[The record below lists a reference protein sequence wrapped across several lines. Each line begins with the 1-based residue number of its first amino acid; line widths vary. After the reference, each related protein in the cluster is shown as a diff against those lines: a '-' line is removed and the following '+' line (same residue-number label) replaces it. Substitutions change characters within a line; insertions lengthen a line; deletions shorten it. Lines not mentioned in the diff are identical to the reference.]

1 MIDTTFRPKKSLG
14 QNFLVDENIA
24 RKIIRKL
31 APNAHEVI
39 LEIGPGFGVL
49 TKYLLPA
56 VKQLIAVEIDRRL
69 ARTLRAEFG
78 RHEKFILIEDDFLK
92 IDLAEIRTGSDKLR
106 VVGNVPYHITSP
118 VIFKIFESRQLVAD
132 MTLMIQKEV
141 AQRIVAAPGGKDYG
155 ILSVFSQLYSE
166 PRLLFSVS
174 KNVFRPR
181 PEVDSAVVNWDF
193 SRQKIWKILDHE
205 ILDRVIHITFQ
216 QRRKMLRKSLQQI
229 DEIADTISQLNF
241 NLEKRPEEL
250 TPGEFVRLANEICR
264 IWKRPT

>member
-24 RKIIRKL
+24 RKIIRQL
-31 APNAHEVI
+31 APTPQDVVV
-39 LEIGPGFGVL
+39 EIGAGFGVL

-56 VKQLIAVEIDRRL
+56 AKKVIAVEIDGRL
-69 ARTLRAEFG
+69 AQTLRGKFG
-78 RHEKFILIEDDFLK
+78 RQEKFNLIEGDFLK
-92 IDLAEIRTGSDKLR
+92 IDLAEIYTGSEGLR
-106 VVGNVPYHITSP
+106 IVGNIPYHITSP
-118 VIFKIFESRQLVAD
+118 VIFKIFDVCRLVAD
-132 MTLMIQKEV
+132 MTLMIQQEV
-141 AQRIVAAPGGKDYG
+141 AQRIVAAPGSKDYG

-166 PRLLFSVS
+166 PKILFQVS

-181 PEVDSAVVNWDF
+181 PEVDSSVVRWDF
-193 SRQKIWKILDHE
+193 SRPLQVEISDHE
-205 ILDRVIHITFQ
+205 ILDRVIHATFQ

-229 DEIADTISQLNF
+229 AEIADNIRKLNF

-250 TPGEFVRLANEICR
+250 TPEEFVQLANEICR